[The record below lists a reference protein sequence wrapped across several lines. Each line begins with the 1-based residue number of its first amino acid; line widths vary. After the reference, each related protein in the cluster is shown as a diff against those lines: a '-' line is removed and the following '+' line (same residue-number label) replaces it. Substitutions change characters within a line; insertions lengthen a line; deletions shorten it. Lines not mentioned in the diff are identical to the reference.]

1 MVVAAA
7 QQRAKGRAFEIRK
20 GFPRVKGPVVTDD
33 KGGHH
38 HGPLK
43 MFVNFKATLDIICK
57 IL

>member
-33 KGGHH
+33 KGGHDNV
-38 HGPLK
+38 PLK
-43 MFVNFKATLDIICK
+43 NGTNNI
-57 IL
+57 